1 MMMLFEEVGCN
12 LYSSGNICRRLI
24 EKRMGEVH
32 IMNLDVYDDDGLDD
46 SRIADVTAHAALT
59 SHYTTSPRMT
69 CGTFDLFQTSQDDP
83 SPMPTLIFT
92 LYHSITLLIC
102 MTKFNLTAIIMSFP
116 DKYYSVAVS

>member
-1 MMMLFEEVGCN
+1 
-12 LYSSGNICRRLI
+12 
-24 EKRMGEVH
+24 
-32 IMNLDVYDDDGLDD
+32 MNLDVYDDDGLDD

-92 LYHSITLLIC
+92 TFYHSITLLIC
-102 MTKFNLTAIIMSFP
+102 MTKFNLTAIIVSFP
-116 DKYYSVAVS
+116 DKYYSVSVSCRGNARVTGFLFDGSWVGLV